1 MKKGISL
8 LLAAVCVIALA
19 GCSRKSQLDS
29 QTIGSSISMAEFF
42 SAPSESGLQE
52 EMLQQDTS
60 ATSAE
65 SSLTP
70 TESSVSTARPSS
82 TPSETG
88 ISREKQQTTLPPATS
103 PAPAESKP
111 PEQLKEENTM
121 PAVNIQVGNK
131 NFTATLYDN
140 DTARALLEKLPLT
153 LNMDELN
160 GNEKFFFFS
169 EKFPANSEHVRNIRA
184 GDLMLYGS
192 DCLVLFY
199 KSFSTSYSYTRLG
212 YMEDAAGL
220 AEALG
225 SGSAE
230 VTFSTVG

>member
-19 GCSRKSQLDS
+19 GCSGKSQLDS
-29 QTIGSSISMAEFF
+29 QTTESSISMAEFF

-52 EMLQQDTS
+52 EMLQQDSS
-60 ATSAE
+60 AASAE

-70 TESSVSTARPSS
+70 TESSVSTAGPSS
-82 TPSETG
+82 TSSETG
-88 ISREKQQTTLPPATS
+88 ISREKQQTTPPPALS

-111 PEQLKEENTM
+111 PEQPKEEVTM

-131 NFTATLYDN
+131 NFTATLYNN
-140 DTARALLEKLPLT
+140 DTVRALLEKLPLT

-169 EKFPANSEHVRNIRA
+169 EKIPANGESVRNIRA

-212 YMEDAAGL
+212 HMEDAAGL

-225 SGSAE
+225 SGSTE

>member
-1 MKKGISL
+1 MKKGIPL

-19 GCSRKSQLDS
+19 GCSGESQLDS
-29 QTIGSSISMAEFF
+29 QTTGFSVSMAEFF

-70 TESSVSTARPSS
+70 TESSVSTAGPSS
-82 TPSETG
+82 TPSGTG
-88 ISREKQQTTLPPATS
+88 ISSEKQHTLPPAAS

-111 PEQLKEENTM
+111 PEQPKEENTM

-169 EKFPANSEHVRNIRA
+169 EKFPANSERVRNIKA

-212 YMEDAAGL
+212 YMEDAARL

-225 SGSAE
+225 NGSTE

>member
-1 MKKGISL
+1 M
-8 LLAAVCVIALA
+8 LAAVCVIALA
-19 GCSRKSQLDS
+19 GCSGKSQLDS
-29 QTIGSSISMAEFF
+29 QTTESSISMAEFF

-60 ATSAE
+60 AASAE

-70 TESSVSTARPSS
+70 TESSVSTASPSS

-88 ISREKQQTTLPPATS
+88 ISSEKQHTLPPAAS

-169 EKFPANSEHVRNIRA
+169 EKFPANSKRVRNIKA

-225 SGSAE
+225 NGSTE

>member
-1 MKKGISL
+1 MKKGIPL

-19 GCSRKSQLDS
+19 GCSGESQLDS
-29 QTIGSSISMAEFF
+29 QTTGFSVSMAEFF

-52 EMLQQDTS
+52 EMLQQDAS

-70 TESSVSTARPSS
+70 TESSVSTAGPSS
-82 TPSETG
+82 TPSGTG
-88 ISREKQQTTLPPATS
+88 ISSEKQHTLPPADS

-111 PEQLKEENTM
+111 PEQPKEENTM

-169 EKFPANSEHVRNIRA
+169 EKFPANSERVRNIKA

-212 YMEDAAGL
+212 YMEDAARL

-225 SGSAE
+225 NGSTE